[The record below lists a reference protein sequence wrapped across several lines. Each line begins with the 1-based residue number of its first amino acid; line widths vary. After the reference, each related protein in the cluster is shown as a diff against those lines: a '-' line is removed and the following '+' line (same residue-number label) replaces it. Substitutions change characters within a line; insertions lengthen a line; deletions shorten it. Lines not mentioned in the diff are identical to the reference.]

1 MAGLKSGMTV
11 FMMITMM
18 VASIQIQ
25 TSMAQTR
32 HVVGDSLGWTIPTN
46 GAAAYTSWASQQRFI
61 VGDSLFFNFTTGF
74 HNVAEVSQAAYGPC
88 TIANPISIATTGP
101 ATVQL
106 TTPGTHYYICT
117 VGTHCQIGQK
127 LTINVS
133 APAAAPTTPP
143 AAAPTTPPPA
153 ASPTTPPPAS
163 APAPT
168 IRAPTPAPVSP
179 PANSPAPTTIPPT
192 PSGAPTPTGASPPS
206 PPPSPASDT
215 TPPPPSPSAA
225 VRSFTTTVVP
235 ATFMAF
241 VLALFF

>member
-1 MAGLKSGMTV
+1 MAGLKSSMTV

-32 HVVGDSLGWTIPTN
+32 HVVGDSLGWNIPPN
-46 GAAAYTSWASQQRFI
+46 GAADYISWASQKRFI

-74 HNVAEVSQAAYGPC
+74 HNVAEVPQAAYGPC

-106 TTPGTHYYICT
+106 TTAGTHYYICT

-153 ASPTTPPPAS
+153 AAPTTPPPA
-163 APAPT
+163 AAPT
-168 IRAPTPAPVSP
+168 TPPPTPAPVSP
-179 PANSPAPTTIPPT
+179 PANTPAPSTIPPT
-192 PSGAPTPTGASPPS
+192 PSGAPTPTGTSPPS
-206 PPPSPASDT
+206 PPLSPASDT